1 MNSFYD
7 RFLSLTKA
15 IFEVRDGNVHGKV
28 DMQKTFY
35 FAKELGVP
43 VPFNFRWGK
52 LGPFSYELSNVF
64 DSITRQ
70 GLIQYDG
77 SYRYDER
84 NFMYIEETDIPTIV
98 SRFYYDIDDI
108 CEDNGYNRINFIEC
122 LASLHFL
129 YKYSMM
135 PDREATFSRLR
146 SLKENRMNLLNHL
159 MMPAWQFLLD
169 HNLLER

>member
-1 MNSFYD
+1 MSSFLD
-7 RFLSLTKA
+7 RFLSLTKT
-15 IFEVRDGNVHGKV
+15 IFEVRGGNVLGKV

-52 LGPFSYELSNVF
+52 LGPYSYELSNVF

-70 GLIQYDG
+70 GLIRYDG

-84 NFMYIEETDIPTIV
+84 NFQYIEEIELPPIV
-98 SRFYYDIDDI
+98 SSFYYEIDDI
-108 CEDNGYNRINFIEC
+108 CEDNGYNRIHFIEC

-129 YKYSMM
+129 HKYSKM

-146 SLKENRMNLLNHL
+146 SLKQNRMNLLDPL
-159 MMPAWQFLLD
+159 MGPAWQFLLD